1 MLFIKPLEYNTSKG
15 FILIHGGI
23 ITMQC
28 TDDLSKCDSI
38 VGEFAKGALVWYNFR
53 HGSEILYLYSET
65 EDASIIELL
74 KDKGKVDVCSIFSYK
89 GMFDYNNKSDYKNN
103 QVYKKYD
110 YIVGIDI
117 IEECENVSELLEYCY
132 KHLKQGG
139 KLLIGAENRYGIKYM
154 CGDRDPYTNHSF
166 DGIENYRRIT
176 DVDMND
182 IKGRCY
188 SKVEL
193 DNMLSEAGF
202 NNKFYSVM
210 PSLEETQL
218 VYSED
223 YTPVEEL
230 SMRYFPLY
238 NHPESVFLDEQYLYT
253 DLIKNGLFHT
263 MANAYIIESSVISN
277 RASTEQYLKSD
288 YNIIRIDDDNDS
300 EMAVALNNESLN
312 TNNNNILHATISM
325 DRGRENAL
333 VTVICEN
340 NGESS
345 NKINH
350 EMDSIKSEANCKI
363 NNKSKIVYKQPVYPD
378 GIHKLK
384 VMQDN
389 LDDLHSR
396 GINVVSSYIE
406 GNKFIMPYI
415 DKPVAMI
422 KLKDIAKK
430 DKNAFIQ
437 AMDTMYELILASS
450 EHTNIISEKEKN
462 SANGRNLGVILAKG
476 YIDMVPL
483 NCFYDEA
490 AKNEKDRFI
499 YYDQEFYWEN
509 CPANVIMYR
518 SISIIYDGTDKQFE
532 RLVPRRKMME
542 RYHLIECEDIWCRMA
557 SRFTTE
563 LRNQE
568 ELVPFYNKKRT
579 DPTVVYTNR
588 EKVNY
593 SDKEY
598 NDIFVNIFDGIE
610 KLSSDGNKK
619 KVLLF
624 GSGNYTKRFLAQFAG
639 QYEVYSII
647 DNNESKWGT
656 ELDGIPINSPDIIKN
671 IGVDDIYLIICIK
684 KYYGV
689 VNQLRRLGV
698 EEYHIYDPGRDYPN
712 KRRENIL
719 ARLNKQYQ
727 DDIHAGDENRQ
738 SLTGISRLDNKSP
751 RISGQSDMSKDL
763 DQVDKS
769 GASGISKPYN
779 IGYIAGVFDLFHI
792 GHLNMF
798 KRAKEMCNYLIVGV
812 VSDEGVRLNKQAEP
826 FVPFEERIEMV
837 RSCRYVDEAVKL
849 PLDFAGTRDMFKV
862 YHFDVQ
868 FSGSDYE
875 HNTYWLEEK
884 KFLEENGSTMVFF
897 PYTQSTSSTKLKKA
911 IESRINV

>member
-1 MLFIKPLEYNTSKG
+1 
-15 FILIHGGI
+15 
-23 ITMQC
+23 MQC
-28 TDDLSKCDSI
+28 TDDISKCDSI
-38 VGEFAKGALVWYNFR
+38 TKDFSKGALVWYDFR
-53 HGSEILYLYSET
+53 HGCEILYMYSGNK
-65 EDASIIELL
+65 DSAIIELL
-74 KDKGKVDVCSIFSYK
+74 KDKGEVEVCSILSYK
-89 GMFDYNNKSDYKNN
+89 YKLDSDNKSDYKND

-166 DGIENYRRIT
+166 DGIENYRRIM
-176 DVDMND
+176 DADMND

-263 MANAYIIESSVISN
+263 MANAYIIECSVKDGYSFEMY
-277 RASTEQYLKSD
+277 SKSGGSVNIGED
-288 YNIIRIDDDNDS
+288 NNNSYNCYYNCDS
-300 EMAVALNNESLN
+300 ENIAKLNKESSKKH
-312 TNNNNILHATISM
+312 NNNILHATISM
-325 DRGRENAL
+325 DRGRENAV

-340 NGESS
+340 NGESG

-350 EMDSIKSEANCKI
+350 EISSIKAEANCKI

-384 VMQDN
+384 AMQDN

-396 GINVVSSYIE
+396 GINIVNSYIE
-406 GNKFIMPYI
+406 GDKFIMPYI

-422 KLKDIAKK
+422 KLKEIAKK
-430 DKNAFIQ
+430 DKNAFIK

-450 EHTNIISEKEKN
+450 EHTDIISEKEKN
-462 SANGRNLGVILAKG
+462 SANGRDLGVILSKG

-532 RLVPRRKMME
+532 KIVPRREMME
-542 RYHLIECEDIWCRMA
+542 RYQLTECEDIWCRLA

-568 ELVPFYNKKRT
+568 ELTPFYNKKRT
-579 DPTVVYTNR
+579 DSAVVYTNR

-610 KLSSDGNKK
+610 KLSTNGNKK

-656 ELDGIPINSPDIIKN
+656 KLEGIPINSPDIIKS

-689 VNQLRRLGV
+689 VNQIRKLGV

-719 ARLNKQYQ
+719 VRLNKRYQ
-727 DDIHAGDENRQ
+727 NDIHVGDKNRQ
-738 SLTGISRLDNKSP
+738 SLAGISILDNKSP
-751 RISGQSDMSKDL
+751 RFSVQSYMYKDL
-763 DQVDKS
+763 EQVDKS
-769 GASGISKPYN
+769 EATVVSKPYN

-911 IESRINV
+911 IESRISGVN

>member
-1 MLFIKPLEYNTSKG
+1 
-15 FILIHGGI
+15 
-23 ITMQC
+23 MQC
-28 TDDLSKCDSI
+28 TDDMSKCDSI
-38 VGEFAKGALVWYNFR
+38 AKEFSKGALVWYDFR
-53 HGSEILYLYSET
+53 LGSEILYMYSGIK
-65 EDASIIELL
+65 DSAIIELL
-74 KDKGKVDVCSIFSYK
+74 KAKGKVDECSILSYK
-89 GMFDYNNKSDYKNN
+89 YKLDSDNKSDYKNN

-117 IEECENVSELLEYCY
+117 IEECEIVSELLEYCY
-132 KHLKQGG
+132 KNLKHGG
-139 KLLIGAENRYGIKYM
+139 KLLIGAENRYGIKYI

-176 DVDMND
+176 DADMND

-193 DNMLSEAGF
+193 DNMLSAAGF

-263 MANAYIIESSVISN
+263 MANAYIIESSVKDGYSFEMY
-277 RASTEQYLKSD
+277 SKSGGSV
-288 YNIIRIDDDNDS
+288 NIGDDNNNSYNCCYNCDS
-300 EMAVALNNESLN
+300 ENIAKLNKESSKKH
-312 TNNNNILHATISM
+312 NNNILHATISM
-325 DRGRENAL
+325 DRGRENAV

-340 NGESS
+340 NGESG

-350 EMDSIKSEANCKI
+350 EISSIKAETNCNI

-384 VMQDN
+384 AMQDN

-396 GINVVSSYIE
+396 GINVVNSYIE
-406 GNKFIMPYI
+406 GDKFIMPYI

-422 KLKDIAKK
+422 KLKEIAKK

-450 EHTNIISEKEKN
+450 EHTDIISEKEKN
-462 SANGRNLGVILAKG
+462 SANGRDLGVILSKG

-532 RLVPRRKMME
+532 MIVPRREMME
-542 RYHLIECEDIWCRMA
+542 RYQLTECEDIWCRLA

-568 ELVPFYNKKRT
+568 ELTPFYNKKRT
-579 DPTVVYTNR
+579 DPAVVYTNR

-610 KLSSDGNKK
+610 KLSTNGNKK

-656 ELDGIPINSPDIIKN
+656 KLEGIPINSPDIIKS

-689 VNQLRRLGV
+689 VNQLRKLGV

-719 ARLNKQYQ
+719 ARLNKRYQ
-727 DDIHAGDENRQ
+727 NDIHVGDENRQ
-738 SLTGISRLDNKSP
+738 SLAGISILDNKSP
-751 RISGQSDMSKDL
+751 RFSGQSDMSKDL
-763 DQVDKS
+763 EQVDKS
-769 GASGISKPYN
+769 EATVVSKPYN

-875 HNTYWLEEK
+875 HNIYWLEEK

-911 IESRINV
+911 IESRISSVN

>member
-1 MLFIKPLEYNTSKG
+1 
-15 FILIHGGI
+15 
-23 ITMQC
+23 MQC
-28 TDDLSKCDSI
+28 TDDMSKCDSI
-38 VGEFAKGALVWYNFR
+38 AKEFSKGALVWYDFR
-53 HGSEILYLYSET
+53 LGSEILYMYSGIK
-65 EDASIIELL
+65 DSAIIELL
-74 KDKGKVDVCSIFSYK
+74 KAKGKVDECSILSYK
-89 GMFDYNNKSDYKNN
+89 YKLDSDNKSDYKNN

-117 IEECENVSELLEYCY
+117 IEECEIVSELLEYCY
-132 KHLKQGG
+132 KNLKHGG
-139 KLLIGAENRYGIKYM
+139 KLLIGAENRYGIKYI

-176 DVDMND
+176 DADMND

-193 DNMLSEAGF
+193 DNMLSAAGF

-263 MANAYIIESSVISN
+263 MANAYIIESSVKDGYSFEMY
-277 RASTEQYLKSD
+277 SKSGGSV
-288 YNIIRIDDDNDS
+288 NIGDDNNNSYNCCYNCDS
-300 EMAVALNNESLN
+300 ENIAKLNKESSKKH
-312 TNNNNILHATISM
+312 NNNILHATISM
-325 DRGRENAL
+325 DRGRENAV

-340 NGESS
+340 NGESG

-350 EMDSIKSEANCKI
+350 EISSIKAETNCNI

-384 VMQDN
+384 AMQDN

-396 GINVVSSYIE
+396 GINVVNSYIE
-406 GNKFIMPYI
+406 GDKFIMPYI

-422 KLKDIAKK
+422 KLKEIAKK

-450 EHTNIISEKEKN
+450 EHTDIISEKEKN
-462 SANGRNLGVILAKG
+462 SANGRDLGVILSKG

-532 RLVPRRKMME
+532 RIVPRREMME
-542 RYHLIECEDIWCRMA
+542 RYQLTECEDIWCRLA

-568 ELVPFYNKKRT
+568 ELTPFYNKKRT
-579 DPTVVYTNR
+579 DPAVVYTNR

-610 KLSSDGNKK
+610 KLSTNGNKK

-656 ELDGIPINSPDIIKN
+656 KLEGIPINSPDIIKS

-689 VNQLRRLGV
+689 VNQLRKLGV

-719 ARLNKQYQ
+719 ARLNKRYQ
-727 DDIHAGDENRQ
+727 NDIHVGDENRQ
-738 SLTGISRLDNKSP
+738 SLAGISILDNKSP
-751 RISGQSDMSKDL
+751 RFSGQSDMSKDL
-763 DQVDKS
+763 EQIVKS
-769 GASGISKPYN
+769 EATVVSKPYN

-837 RSCRYVDEAVKL
+837 RSCKYVDEAVKL

-884 KFLEENGSTMVFF
+884 NFLEENGSTMIFF

-911 IESRINV
+911 IESRISGVN

>member
-1 MLFIKPLEYNTSKG
+1 
-15 FILIHGGI
+15 
-23 ITMQC
+23 MQC
-28 TDDLSKCDSI
+28 TDDMSKCDSI
-38 VGEFAKGALVWYNFR
+38 AKEFSKCALVWYDFR
-53 HGSEILYLYSET
+53 LGSEILYMYSGIK
-65 EDASIIELL
+65 DSAIIELL
-74 KDKGKVDVCSIFSYK
+74 KAKGKVDECSILSYK
-89 GMFDYNNKSDYKNN
+89 YKLDSDNKSDYKNN

-117 IEECENVSELLEYCY
+117 IEECEIVSELLEYCY
-132 KHLKQGG
+132 KNLKHGG
-139 KLLIGAENRYGIKYM
+139 KLLIGAENRYGIKYI

-176 DVDMND
+176 DADMND

-193 DNMLSEAGF
+193 DNMLSAAGF

-263 MANAYIIESSVISN
+263 MANAYIIESSVKDGYSFEMY
-277 RASTEQYLKSD
+277 SKSGGSV
-288 YNIIRIDDDNDS
+288 NIGDDNNNSYNCCYNCDS
-300 EMAVALNNESLN
+300 ENIAKLNKESSKKH
-312 TNNNNILHATISM
+312 NNNILHATISM
-325 DRGRENAL
+325 DRGRENAV

-340 NGESS
+340 NGESG

-350 EMDSIKSEANCKI
+350 EISSIKAETNCNI

-384 VMQDN
+384 AMQDN

-396 GINVVSSYIE
+396 GINVVNSYIE
-406 GNKFIMPYI
+406 GDKFIMPYI

-422 KLKDIAKK
+422 KLKEIAKK

-450 EHTNIISEKEKN
+450 EHTDIISEKEKN
-462 SANGRNLGVILAKG
+462 SANGRDLGVILSKG

-532 RLVPRRKMME
+532 RIVPRREMME
-542 RYHLIECEDIWCRMA
+542 RYQLTECEDIWCRLA

-568 ELVPFYNKKRT
+568 ELTPFYNKKRT
-579 DPTVVYTNR
+579 DPAVVYTNR

-610 KLSSDGNKK
+610 KLSTNGNKK

-656 ELDGIPINSPDIIKN
+656 KLEGIPINSPDIIKS

-689 VNQLRRLGV
+689 VNQLRKLGV

-719 ARLNKQYQ
+719 ARLNKRYQ
-727 DDIHAGDENRQ
+727 NDIHVGDENRQ
-738 SLTGISRLDNKSP
+738 SLAGISILDNKSP
-751 RISGQSDMSKDL
+751 RFSGQSDMSKDL
-763 DQVDKS
+763 EQIVKS
-769 GASGISKPYN
+769 EATVVSKPYN

-837 RSCRYVDEAVKL
+837 RSCKYVDEAVKL

-884 KFLEENGSTMVFF
+884 NFLEENGSTMIFF

-911 IESRINV
+911 IESRISGVN

>member
-1 MLFIKPLEYNTSKG
+1 
-15 FILIHGGI
+15 
-23 ITMQC
+23 MQC
-28 TDDLSKCDSI
+28 TDDMSKCDSI
-38 VGEFAKGALVWYNFR
+38 AKEFSKGALVWYDFR
-53 HGSEILYLYSET
+53 QGCEILYMYSGNK
-65 EDASIIELL
+65 DSAIIELL
-74 KDKGKVDVCSIFSYK
+74 KDKGEVDECSILSYK
-89 GMFDYNNKSDYKNN
+89 YKLDSDNKSDYKND

-139 KLLIGAENRYGIKYM
+139 KLLIGAENRYGIKYI

-176 DVDMND
+176 DADMND

-193 DNMLSEAGF
+193 DNMLSAAGF

-263 MANAYIIESSVISN
+263 MANAYIIESSVKDGYSFEMY
-277 RASTEQYLKSD
+277 SKSGGSV
-288 YNIIRIDDDNDS
+288 NIGDDNNNSYNCCYNCDS
-300 EMAVALNNESLN
+300 ENIAKLNKESSKKH
-312 TNNNNILHATISM
+312 NNNILHATISM
-325 DRGRENAL
+325 DRGRENAV

-340 NGESS
+340 NGESG

-350 EMDSIKSEANCKI
+350 EISSIKAETNCNI

-384 VMQDN
+384 DMQDN
-389 LDDLHSR
+389 LDNLHSR
-396 GINVVSSYIE
+396 GINVVNSYIE
-406 GNKFIMPYI
+406 GDKFIMPYI

-422 KLKDIAKK
+422 KLKEIAKK

-450 EHTNIISEKEKN
+450 EHTDIISEKEKN
-462 SANGRNLGVILAKG
+462 SANGRDLGVILSKG

-532 RLVPRRKMME
+532 RIVPRREMME
-542 RYHLIECEDIWCRMA
+542 RYQLTEFENIWCRLA
-557 SRFTTE
+557 SRFTIE

-568 ELVPFYNKKRT
+568 ELTPFYNKKRT
-579 DPTVVYTNR
+579 DPAVVYTNR

-610 KLSSDGNKK
+610 KLSTNGNKK

-656 ELDGIPINSPDIIKN
+656 ELEGIPINPPDIIKS

-689 VNQLRRLGV
+689 VNQLRKLGV
-698 EEYHIYDPGRDYPN
+698 EEYHIYDPGRD
-712 KRRENIL
+712 
-719 ARLNKQYQ
+719 
-727 DDIHAGDENRQ
+727 
-738 SLTGISRLDNKSP
+738 
-751 RISGQSDMSKDL
+751 
-763 DQVDKS
+763 
-769 GASGISKPYN
+769 
-779 IGYIAGVFDLFHI
+779 
-792 GHLNMF
+792 
-798 KRAKEMCNYLIVGV
+798 
-812 VSDEGVRLNKQAEP
+812 
-826 FVPFEERIEMV
+826 
-837 RSCRYVDEAVKL
+837 
-849 PLDFAGTRDMFKV
+849 
-862 YHFDVQ
+862 
-868 FSGSDYE
+868 
-875 HNTYWLEEK
+875 
-884 KFLEENGSTMVFF
+884 
-897 PYTQSTSSTKLKKA
+897 
-911 IESRINV
+911 

>member
-1 MLFIKPLEYNTSKG
+1 
-15 FILIHGGI
+15 
-23 ITMQC
+23 MQC
-28 TDDLSKCDSI
+28 TDDMSKCDSI
-38 VGEFAKGALVWYNFR
+38 AKEFSKGALVWYDFR
-53 HGSEILYLYSET
+53 LGSEILYMYSGIK
-65 EDASIIELL
+65 DSAIIELL
-74 KDKGKVDVCSIFSYK
+74 KAKGKVDECSILSYK
-89 GMFDYNNKSDYKNN
+89 YKLDSDNKSDYKNN

-117 IEECENVSELLEYCY
+117 IEECEIVSELLEYCY
-132 KHLKQGG
+132 KNLKHGG
-139 KLLIGAENRYGIKYM
+139 KLLIGAENRYGIKYI

-176 DVDMND
+176 DADMND

-193 DNMLSEAGF
+193 DNMLSAAGF

-263 MANAYIIESSVISN
+263 MANAYIIESSVKDGYSFEMY
-277 RASTEQYLKSD
+277 SKSGGSV
-288 YNIIRIDDDNDS
+288 NIGDDNNNSYNCCYNCDS
-300 EMAVALNNESLN
+300 ENIAKLNKESSKKH
-312 TNNNNILHATISM
+312 NNNILHATISM
-325 DRGRENAL
+325 DRGRENAV

-340 NGESS
+340 NGESG

-350 EMDSIKSEANCKI
+350 EISSIKAETNCNI

-384 VMQDN
+384 AMQDN

-396 GINVVSSYIE
+396 GINVVNSYIE
-406 GNKFIMPYI
+406 GDKFIMPYI

-422 KLKDIAKK
+422 KLKEIAKK

-450 EHTNIISEKEKN
+450 EHTDIISEKEKN
-462 SANGRNLGVILAKG
+462 SANGRDLGVILSKG

-532 RLVPRRKMME
+532 MIVPRREMME
-542 RYHLIECEDIWCRMA
+542 RYQLTECEDIWCRLA

-568 ELVPFYNKKRT
+568 ELTPFYNKKRT
-579 DPTVVYTNR
+579 DPAVVYTNR

-610 KLSSDGNKK
+610 KLSTNGNKK

-656 ELDGIPINSPDIIKN
+656 KLEGIPINSPDIIKS

-689 VNQLRRLGV
+689 VNQLRKLGV

-719 ARLNKQYQ
+719 ARLNKRYQ
-727 DDIHAGDENRQ
+727 NDIHVGDENRQ
-738 SLTGISRLDNKSP
+738 SLAGISILDNKSP
-751 RISGQSDMSKDL
+751 RFSGQSDMSKDL
-763 DQVDKS
+763 EQIVKS
-769 GASGISKPYN
+769 EATVVSKPYN

-837 RSCRYVDEAVKL
+837 RSCKYVDEAVKL

-884 KFLEENGSTMVFF
+884 NFLEENGSTMIFF

-911 IESRINV
+911 IESRISGVN